1 MKKLLLFLIIVFL
14 AFAGDAQNYF
24 EKAILHDDNI
34 TRDAALVIE
43 TQEHGFIV
51 SCRTKFIYQ
60 NDMLLSLSPE
70 GEVTNSLTFQID
82 GKNIKYCE
90 LFKDAERDDEYI
102 AMAVLSSG
110 NSTQS
115 CVRNEI
121 AVLHLDANLEIK
133 SHQTC
138 GLGENVIN
146 ILSKNREMPR
156 FVQEDDGNF
165 FMAAHC
171 QMTDGYCYLF
181 LRITPNGDIVK
192 MEEDYSHGS
201 ESDQLKALFER
212 SKADKNYGM
221 IRLQN
226 DGEYYYK
233 IDSAFNATRIA
244 RLLGTTIKIVQND
257 PQQQYPDTTF
267 KYAFRGG
274 YMTTYDDETFLL
286 TSPGYYMKHYGGIL
300 GWNHYVAKIN
310 DSMQALVAETWDCVE
325 ETNPLNRVV
334 ANVHALSVANNAI
347 YHCGMNGLKDQTQGY
362 VGPEPSEIVVSKF
375 DMDLNL
381 IWRRWYG
388 VNDDFYN
395 INTILATEDGGC
407 ILAGYHAKAPG
418 YYAYYS
424 YILKVD
430 ENGYDAVGE
439 NAESVA
445 KPYFCYPNPAKD
457 NIDIELSPDV
467 NCQSVEI
474 YTLDGR
480 LVETLPETSQQT
492 TINVENLNAGVYILK
507 IKMADGR
514 EFSEKIIKE

>member
-1 MKKLLLFLIIVFL
+1 MKKLLLLLTIVFL
-14 AFAGDAQNYF
+14 AFAGEAQNYF
-24 EKAILHDDNI
+24 ETKIKHDDNI
-34 TRDAALVIE
+34 IRDAALVLE
-43 TQEHGFIV
+43 TSDHGFIV

-60 NDMLLSLSPE
+60 NDKLLKLSPE
-70 GEVTNSLTFQID
+70 GEVTNSLAFQID
-82 GKNIKYCE
+82 GKNIKYCG
-90 LFKDAERDDEYI
+90 LFKDNGQDDEYI
-102 AMAVLSSG
+102 AIAVLSNG
-110 NSTQS
+110 NTSQS

-121 AVLHLDANLEIK
+121 AVLHLDAGLEIK

-138 GLGENVIN
+138 SLGENVIN
-146 ILSKNREMPR
+146 FLSKNREMPR
-156 FVQEDDGNF
+156 FVQEDSGNF

-171 QMTDGYCYLF
+171 QMTDGYGYLY
-181 LRITPNGDIVK
+181 LRMTPNGDIVK
-192 MEEDYSHGS
+192 MEEDYSHDG
-201 ESDQLKALFER
+201 EPDQLMALFER

-244 RLLGTTIKIVQND
+244 RLLNTTIKTVQND
-257 PQQQYPDTTF
+257 PQQQHPDTTF
-267 KYAFRGG
+267 QYAYLGG
-274 YMTTYDDETFLL
+274 YMTTYDEETFLL
-286 TSPGYYMKHYGGIL
+286 TSPGFFLKHYGGIL

-310 DSMQALVAETWDCVE
+310 DSMQALVADTWDCIRN
-325 ETNPLNRVV
+325 TGPLNRVI
-334 ANVHALSVANNAI
+334 ANVQALSVTNDAI
-347 YHCGMNGLKDQTQGY
+347 YHCGVNGLKSQTQGY
-362 VGPEPSEIVVSKF
+362 VRPEPSEIVVSKF
-375 DMDLNL
+375 DMNLNL

-407 ILAGYHAKAPG
+407 ILAGYHAEAPG
-418 YYAYYS
+418 YYTYYS

-457 NIDIELSPDV
+457 NIYIELSPDV
-467 NCQSVEI
+467 NCQSVEL
-474 YTLDGR
+474 YTLDGH

-507 IKMADGR
+507 IRMADGR